1 MATNFTP
8 FPTFGGKD
16 GIAGITPVKLAPTQ
30 MRFPTPR
37 GPVRRSPE
45 PTDKEKLAPLLP
57 FLVGGITDALGI
69 GQPKGSDEEYL
80 QSLYDRA
87 KLNPKNLQDIKQNQ
101 KVQAE
106 IDAYNLYG
114 SPEEKSGF
122 GLDEILNIGVASQM
136 GRGADNYAKSYLNLK
151 SAEEKDRL
159 TKMTG
164 RASYISTATND
175 DPYQLKTFFDL
186 NAAKLGRQSL
196 VEGIFNPSDGK
207 RYMHTKDGLVPLPDN
222 YIEYIPGQGGTNVS
236 DFTEKALVG
245 LQETTDEIIAK
256 DKAALQT
263 VRVANELIINNLDP
277 AINGEIAAPGSF
289 TAAFSSFANNLAV
302 EVESVGTLLGNG
314 DFNNWFGTQ
323 DNSKGTKFNGKGT
336 NAKLIW
342 EDMSDF
348 IAGGGDITAFGDTP
362 EQQEAYVNN
371 MLDKLAP
378 AYKEVHGK
386 DIRELF
392 QNVSANKAIT
402 MASYLQLAYMSAAT
416 AGQTGRT
423 LSDKDLAYFLEM
435 VGGGL
440 SNDPSV
446 QKTNLLRFIDSVVN
460 GQDIN
465 VGVELA
471 PNSIVRKYKP
481 DVNEVSADFLYPFY
495 EPRLNEAGEE
505 LWDDYVN
512 LRYKPFKERYSHIM
526 SIRGVPI
533 LEEWYSH
540 TSPLTEIY
548 DRGTFQAG
556 NTVSAMG
563 DKFIPVPPPPDLS
576 EQENKYLD

>member
-1 MATNFTP
+1 MAKFTP

-30 MRFPTPR
+30 MRFPTTR
-37 GPVRRSPE
+37 GPSRRAPE

-57 FLVGGITDALGI
+57 FLVGGVTDALGI
-69 GQPKGSDEEYL
+69 GKPKGSDEEYL
-80 QSLYDRA
+80 ESLYDRA
-87 KLNPKNLQDIKQNQ
+87 VVEPKNLQDIKQNQ
-101 KVQAE
+101 KIQAQ

-114 SPEEKSGF
+114 RPEEKSGF
-122 GLDEILNIGVASQM
+122 GLDEVINIGVASQM
-136 GRGADNYAKSYLNLK
+136 GRGASNYAKSYLNLK
-151 SAEEKDRL
+151 NAEEKDRL

-164 RASYISTATND
+164 RASYVSTATND

-186 NAAKLGRQSL
+186 DAAKLGKQSL
-196 VEGIFNPSDGK
+196 VEGIFNPSDGN
-207 RYMHTKDGLVPLPDN
+207 RYMHTKNGLVPLPDN
-222 YIEYIPGQGGTNVS
+222 YIEYIPGQAGTDIS
-236 DFTEKALVG
+236 KFTDKMLVG
-245 LQETTDEIIAK
+245 LKETTDEIITK
-256 DKAALQT
+256 DKAALQSI
-263 VRVANELIINNLDP
+263 RVANELIINNLDP
-277 AINGEIAAPGSF
+277 AINGKTPAPGSY

-302 EVESVGTLLGNG
+302 EVESVGTLLGGG

-323 DNSKGTKFNGKGT
+323 DNSKGTQFDGKGT

-342 EDMSDF
+342 GDMSDF

-362 EQQEAYVNN
+362 EQQEAYVNG

-386 DIRELF
+386 DIRDLF

-440 SNDPSV
+440 SNSPKV
-446 QKTNLLRFIDSVVN
+446 QKTNLLRFIDSVVT

-465 VGVELA
+465 AVVELA
-471 PNSIVRKYKP
+471 PNTLRQYKP
-481 DVNEVSADFLYPFY
+481 DVNEVSADLLYPYY
-495 EPRLNEAGEE
+495 EPRRNEAGEE

-512 LRYKPFKERYSHIM
+512 LKYKPFRERYNHVM
-526 SIRGVPI
+526 SIRGIPI
-533 LEEWYSH
+533 MEEWYNH
-540 TSPLTEIY
+540 TSPLPDIY
-548 DRGTFQAG
+548 PREKFQAG
-556 NTVSAMG
+556 KTVSTTG
-563 DKFIPVPPPPDLS
+563 DKLIPVPPKPDIS
-576 EQENKYLD
+576 EQEKQYLD